1 MANDPRIV
9 RQITQRLSLRA
20 PQEHSLE
27 ILAEVVNEIELGK
40 DVDLQEALT
49 RIQASY
55 PTVTDFE
62 RDFPSL
68 CFALA
73 TGVGKTRLMG
83 AFVSFLYLT
92 ERSRNFFVL
101 APNTTIYDKLIQ
113 DFTPGTSKYVFKGI
127 AEFALN
133 PPILVTGENWDNGRG
148 VQGTDLFGN
157 TPIINIFNVDKINK
171 DKGRSWRMAR

>member
-68 CFALA
+68 
-73 TGVGKTRLMG
+73 
-83 AFVSFLYLT
+83 
-92 ERSRNFFVL
+92 
-101 APNTTIYDKLIQ
+101 
-113 DFTPGTSKYVFKGI
+113 
-127 AEFALN
+127 
-133 PPILVTGENWDNGRG
+133 
-148 VQGTDLFGN
+148 
-157 TPIINIFNVDKINK
+157 
-171 DKGRSWRMAR
+171 